1 MEPFLRFPGGG
12 NYPRKSHNAARLRP
26 WVGTMGRHS
35 IALTAPVAQMAG
47 STGLRMPN
55 RGNQSSHQPPD
66 ALRALRM
73 AASTAPSS
81 GGHHVDLFLIWHGQ
95 FQWTENRP
103 KTTNHP
109 AAQPSSS
116 RPPIATHLIN
126 AGAAWSRSP
135 NPLGSMWSPPGPDWQ
150 VFLFE
155 MLSFWERTQPSPT
168 HFLKCSTMY
177 TMYVLFPYLRSG

>member
-55 RGNQSSHQPPD
+55 RGNQSSHRPPD
-66 ALRALRM
+66 ALRTQRM
-73 AASTAPSS
+73 AAPTAPSS

-155 MLSFWERTQPSPT
+155 CC
-168 HFLKCSTMY
+168 H
-177 TMYVLFPYLRSG
+177 SGSGLNPPRLTS